1 MDRPILAANGRAALT
16 RRRVSAARGGLRDGE
31 EDGRPDV
38 RADERVGAGEGGKVD
53 IGRPGGARREVHLFS
68 TDLVAVPMNG
78 LERGSCQTTGG
89 TSLIPVVRH
98 IRENRVRRAVIVTD
112 GEVGSLGA
120 RDEETLR
127 ETILGVALTNRRQ
140 RDGELARLAR
150 CVVVLPGLERRVRPG
165 ERGSD
170 AAAHEPDAGGAYF
183 AKARAARGGRRRDRG
198 MSSPAEPMERR
209 EFAAQRLSE
218 EHSPVLRSPNK
229 VAVHEVAC
237 PPGALHGGRVVT
249 SRWAAMPLP
258 GSFAPERAVEHV
270 VRHDGFYDYRPVLAA
285 AGAIE
290 WHVNFADPHL
300 FVAYGSP
307 LFAQDEIQ
315 AAEHPI
321 LGSVREALQA
331 DGASTLTVEEGRPT
345 PILVAGAER
354 RCHVAT
360 DPNRAEGR
368 PRGLYGNEFG
378 GAPAEAVRRATKR
391 IEPAT
396 TTNLVAMAAPSGGH
410 GPYSGEEIHFVL
422 TTAFTG
428 FRAAVLE
435 SGNGPVAIHTGFW
448 GCGAFGGNRILM
460 AMLQAIAAGAAG
472 VDQLVFHASGQAGA
486 AALDAALRTIRERLA
501 GGPMSGSELVR
512 RIAAMGFEW
521 GESDGN

>member
-1 MDRPILAANGRAALT
+1 MTSLLA
-16 RRRVSAARGGLRDGE
+16 GL
-31 EDGRPDV
+31 V
-38 RADERVGAGEGGKVD
+38 RQ
-53 IGRPGGARREVHLFS
+53 IGAREPPARRCGEKVHLYLDVSGSVESLLGKLHATVRGVADLVWREVHLFS
-68 TDLVAVPMNG
+68 TDLVDVPIKD
-78 LERGSCQTTGG
+78 LARGGCQTTGG
-89 TSLIPVVRH
+89 TSLLPVVRH
-98 IRENRVRRAVIVTD
+98 IRENGVRRAVIVTD

-120 RDEETLR
+120 RDEEVLR
-127 ETILGVALTNRRQ
+127 GTILGVALTNGRLK
-140 RDGELARLAR
+140 DGELARLAR
-150 CVVVLPGLERRVRPG
+150 RVVVLPGLASRDRPG
-165 ERGSD
+165 ERVRRP
-170 AAAHEPDAGGAYF
+170 AREPDAGGAYF
-183 AKARAARGGRRRDRG
+183 TVARAGRGGRRRDRE
-198 MSSPAEPMERR
+198 MSRPEQPMERR
-209 EFAAQRLSE
+209 EFAAQRLFE
-218 EHSPVLRSPNK
+218 EHPPVLRNPNK
-229 VAVHEVAC
+229 KAVQEIAC
-237 PPGALHGGRVVT
+237 PPGSSHGGRVVIT
-249 SRWAAMPLP
+249 RWAAMPLP
-258 GSFAPERAVEHV
+258 GSLDPGRAVAHV

-331 DGASTLTVEEGRPT
+331 DGASTLTVEAGRPT

-360 DPNRAEGR
+360 NPSRAEGR

-378 GAPAEAVRRATKR
+378 QAPAEAVRRATTR

-396 TTNLVAMAAPSGGH
+396 TTNLVAMAAPSGGY

-422 TTAFTG
+422 TTAWTG

-460 AMLQAIAAGAAG
+460 SMLQAIAAGAAG
-472 VDQLVFHASGQAGA
+472 VDRLVFHASGEAGA
-486 AALDAALRTIRERLA
+486 AALDAALRTIRESLA
-501 GGPMSGSELVR
+501 GAPMSGAELVR